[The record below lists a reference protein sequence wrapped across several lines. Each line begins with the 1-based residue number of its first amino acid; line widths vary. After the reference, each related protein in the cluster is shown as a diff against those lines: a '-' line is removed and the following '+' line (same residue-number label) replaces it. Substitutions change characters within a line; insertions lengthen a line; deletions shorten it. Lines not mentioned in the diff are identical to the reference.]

1 MRLSVVGVGV
11 DGVVMMYVVQRH
23 LDEHL
28 LFVVV
33 AAVAVGP
40 QLVKSYCLRANGRRL
55 QRQRRIHADGRLYST
70 SLPTTA
76 AADASE
82 DGKQARKQNAKLF
95 LEVVVEPPVEE
106 RVTT

>member
-1 MRLSVVGVGV
+1 MRWSVVGVGV

-55 QRQRRIHADGRLYST
+55 QRQRRVHADGRLYST
-70 SLPTTA
+70 SLPATA
-76 AADASE
+76 AASE